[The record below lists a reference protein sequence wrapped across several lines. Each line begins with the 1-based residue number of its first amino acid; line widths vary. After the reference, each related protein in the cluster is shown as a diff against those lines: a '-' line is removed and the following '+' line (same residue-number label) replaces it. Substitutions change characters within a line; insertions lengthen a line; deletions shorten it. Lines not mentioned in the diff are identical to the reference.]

1 MRLNKAAALRCGK
14 CDYLWHTCIDYSF
27 VPGGRGLQ
35 QENWDSTTWTQAD
48 KSAQRR
54 RLKSPRT
61 KRSATPRRS
70 RKDKDGGPYAMPA
83 LDPPWNGKVSTVAA
97 PANAEMAKSQAEHPA
112 EQKLQRLVA
121 ALEKQDVQLDPEI
134 QQIVEETTFKP
145 ASSKQMHSAV
155 AKLDQ
160 ARKKLHNAQA
170 ARQNHQDKWSK
181 YLEESIKRWKKFAED
196 FAAQDKDLESRVIQ
210 AKEKLQDAR
219 TVLDDTKE
227 QLSKQDEEFLNEP
240 EMISDVEEDM
250 ESSAKIQAGITTVVA
265 SLEAIRVRRSS
276 EDAEEEGTSVK
287 KPRIEGKG
295 AGGPLASPGSKML
308 EPFAKAGR

>member
-1 MRLNKAAALRCGK
+1 
-14 CDYLWHTCIDYSF
+14 
-27 VPGGRGLQ
+27 
-35 QENWDSTTWTQAD
+35 
-48 KSAQRR
+48 
-54 RLKSPRT
+54 
-61 KRSATPRRS
+61 
-70 RKDKDGGPYAMPA
+70 MPA